1 MFAHTLSCP
10 LPNRGLTYLLTCQI
24 VPLPL
29 LTSIQIETN
38 LSMVSSSLSSSG
50 CRETAFIY
58 AITSAAVTHSVAK
71 ACSEGSIESCT
82 CDYSHQFNHQAK
94 NPKGAYWEWGGC
106 SDNIGFGI
114 KFARDFVD
122 TGERGR
128 NYREKMNLHNNE
140 AGRMVSYRL
149 NTFGIK
155 IILRRRRRTTGAL

>member
-1 MFAHTLSCP
+1 MNHVTQGRRRRLIPVFAHTSSFP
-10 LPNRGLTYLLTCQI
+10 LPKSSITF
-24 VPLPL
+24 VPLFHFQ
-29 LTSIQIETN
+29 SFVAN
-38 LSMVSSSLSSSG
+38 LSIVSSSLTG

-140 AGRMVSYRL
+140 AGRMVSYR
-149 NTFGIK
+149 
-155 IILRRRRRTTGAL
+155 